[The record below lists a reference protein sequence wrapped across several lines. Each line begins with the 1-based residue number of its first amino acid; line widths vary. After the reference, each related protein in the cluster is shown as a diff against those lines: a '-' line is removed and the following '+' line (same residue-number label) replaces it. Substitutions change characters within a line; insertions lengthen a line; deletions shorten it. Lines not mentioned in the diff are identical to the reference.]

1 MYAIAFIR
9 LVKMEYVHV
18 TLLPFSYRLKAFPV
32 RNADT
37 TIGCRLTMFPV
48 RGGVHE
54 PRLSDLSVSIIRKEK
69 PSMVKGLNSRFNG

>member
-9 LVKMEYVHV
+9 LVEIEYVHV

-54 PRLSDLSVSIIRKEK
+54 PRLSDLSVSIIGKEK
-69 PSMVKGLNSRFNG
+69 PSMAKGLNSRFHA